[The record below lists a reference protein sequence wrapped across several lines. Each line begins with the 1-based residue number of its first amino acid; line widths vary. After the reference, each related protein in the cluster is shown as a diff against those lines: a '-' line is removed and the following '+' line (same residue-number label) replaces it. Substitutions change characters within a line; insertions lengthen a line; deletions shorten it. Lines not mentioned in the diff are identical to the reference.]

1 LAKTEGNDLMK
12 TILTIAIATA
22 AIMAVTGTAQ
32 AGKCVMAGGEATMV
46 TEDLAKFM
54 AGAAL
59 KNSMAAH
66 NWKPSGAVKM
76 KCDAAA
82 GLPHCLARQKACG

>member
-1 LAKTEGNDLMK
+1 MKFISNIALAAVAVVA
-12 TILTIAIATA
+12 LTS
-22 AIMAVTGTAQ
+22 GAQ
-32 AGKCVMAGGEATMV
+32 AGSKCVMAGGEATMV

-66 NWKPSGAVKM
+66 GWTAHGAVKM
-76 KCDAAA
+76 KCDST
-82 GLPHCLARQKACG
+82 GLPHCVAHQKACG

>member
-1 LAKTEGNDLMK
+1 MK
-12 TILTIAIATA
+12 RISKLSIAVA
-22 AIMAVTGTAQ
+22 AMLSLSSGAE
-32 AGKCVMAGGEATMV
+32 AGKCVVAGGEATMV

-66 NWKPSGAVKM
+66 GWKPMGAVKM
-76 KCDAAA
+76 KCDAGTA
-82 GLPHCLARQKACG
+82 GLAHCMARQKACG

>member
-1 LAKTEGNDLMK
+1 MTKLTSLALAAA
-12 TILTIAIATA
+12 LVAICPNVASA
-22 AIMAVTGTAQ
+22 
-32 AGKCVMAGGEATMV
+32 KCVSAGGEATMI

-66 NWKPSGAVKM
+66 GWKPSGEVRM
-76 KCDAAA
+76 KCDSAG
-82 GLPHCLARQKACG
+82 GLPHCVAKQKACSS

>member
-1 LAKTEGNDLMK
+1 MLAGVSGAE
-12 TILTIAIATA
+12 
-22 AIMAVTGTAQ
+22 
-32 AGKCVMAGGEATMV
+32 AGKCVLAGGEATMI

-66 NWKPSGAVKM
+66 NWTPHGAVHM
-76 KCDAAA
+76 KCDSASA
-82 GLPHCLARQKACG
+82 LPHCVARQKACG